1 MKPVNASILL
11 NGNLKLPCPP
21 PSNLAA
27 VSWQRDALPLP
38 PSSADQGHLRVLP
51 DGLLIFGATDT
62 VAGRYRCLSQ
72 ERSNAGNYTVVVAEY
87 RVTLAAGGTPTLLAQ
102 RDGPS
107 VAGLQAAVGILVV
120 LLAALLCW
128 NVYNGH
134 LPLPLPCKRKGGGSG
149 EEGGYRAPG
158 VHRAPGVPQQGTNNK
173 LSGPG
178 VGTSNGEEISLHT
191 DAPSQYIAD
200 ESEI

>member
-1 MKPVNASILL
+1 VKPVNASIWL

-38 PSSADQGHLRVLP
+38 PSSADRGHLRVLP

-62 VAGRYRCLSQ
+62 VAGHYRCLSR
-72 ERSNAGNYTVVVAEY
+72 ERSNGGNYTVVVAEY
-87 RVTLAAGGTPTLLAQ
+87 RVTLAAGGTPTLQAQ
-102 RDGPS
+102 REGPS

-134 LPLPLPCKRKGGGSG
+134 LPLPFPLPCKRKGGGNG
-149 EEGGYRAPG
+149 QEGGYG
-158 VHRAPGVPQQGTNNK
+158 APGVPQQGTNNK
-173 LSGPG
+173 HSGSG
-178 VGTSNGEEISLHT
+178 VGASNGEELSLHT
-191 DAPSQYIAD
+191 YAPSQYIAD